1 MPCSSPVSKRL
12 DEPLKHNIID
22 KRPSSRRSR
31 LFSAS
36 ASASDRFTGLANSA
50 DSGLP
55 ARPRLI
61 QFRRLP
67 SETPNRF
74 AAAPTPTD
82 SANRIASLNSSV
94 YFRYICLRSSKDA
107 ISSLMYVK
115 PGQGQWAAI
124 LRFRVSNLRC
134 RIRPISKFPSPEP
147 LIPVGENRRLAKLRG
162 LLIGEGPSKEV
173 SILP

>member
-82 SANRIASLNSSV
+82 SANRIASTLNSSV
-94 YFRYICLRSSKDA
+94 YFRYRTGPLVHFEISTFEPPIRESSD
-107 ISSLMYVK
+107 
-115 PGQGQWAAI
+115 
-124 LRFRVSNLRC
+124 F
-134 RIRPISKFPSPEP
+134 KFPRLLFGCGASTLVKQPAP
-147 LIPVGENRRLAKLRG
+147 LRRA
-162 LLIGEGPSKEV
+162 ITYS
-173 SILP
+173 